1 MPVDDPELD
10 EVEGDDDPELGPEEG
25 AAAGAGD
32 EVEELLVEAE
42 PAPESPDFDS
52 PPPAGEVR

>member
-1 MPVDDPELD
+1 VDDPELD

-42 PAPESPDFDS
+42 PAPESPDFGS